1 MNYEIRNIGI
11 APKSIFR
18 TAGLVLLL
26 SILVARGFPAQV
38 QAATPHFHPQLFG
51 DATVTTFNGY
61 QVVRTDSVCPPPYNP
76 CTYGGINFN
85 LPDTQSIPLS
95 TLATLSTDFYAL
107 NGGTGGGSPR
117 FVICLT
123 PVAICGSNSPPP

>member
-1 MNYEIRNIGI
+1 
-11 APKSIFR
+11 
-18 TAGLVLLL
+18 GLVLLL
-26 SILVARGFPAQV
+26 SILVARGLPAQV
-38 QAATPHFHPQLFG
+38 QASDPPHFHAQLFG
-51 DATVTTFNGY
+51 DATSATFNSY

-85 LPDTQSIPLS
+85 LPDTQSILLS
-95 TLATLSTDFYAL
+95 TLTILSTDFYAL

-123 PVAICGSNSPPP
+123 PVAVCGSNTPPPNAFITGYLGPSPG